1 MFLLRIIVFIVI
13 IAFAYPYVKK
23 SSDFIMKRVP
33 DEVKGSISNIAKQVK
48 NIKEINKK

>member
-1 MFLLRIIVFIVI
+1 MFLLRIIVFIAI

-33 DEVKGSISNIAKQVK
+33 AEVSGPIKKITKQVRD
-48 NIKEINKK
+48 IKEMNKK